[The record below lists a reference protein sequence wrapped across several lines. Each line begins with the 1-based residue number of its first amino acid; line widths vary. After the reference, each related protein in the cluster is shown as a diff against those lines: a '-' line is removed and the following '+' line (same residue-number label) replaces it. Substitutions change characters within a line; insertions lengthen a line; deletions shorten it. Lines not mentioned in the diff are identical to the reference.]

1 METVVSEVLVIMA
14 LAGAFCVFYSEQF
27 SQGSHRAEFWYD
39 LGHRMVVF
47 ALFMSFANLVIA
59 VTDFAL
65 TSHLN

>member
-14 LAGAFCVFYSEQF
+14 LAGAFCVFYSGQF
-27 SQGSHRAEFWYD
+27 SQGSSRAEFWYD